1 MVDEMLQEKL
11 GEALGLEIAA
21 QKAVKKLGSEG
32 FLNEGGML
40 TQLQKMRTQAGNHQT
55 KLEKTINNLTE
66 SKAQAKNIQQ
76 MTEETTEKCSKIMQT
91 YLGNNPDPLEAI
103 EFLCLAE
110 GGEVIHYEVLS
121 AMSKK
126 IKNKKLSSTINSIL
140 REEKRHL
147 ELCTRLAKRI
157 AFKRVRVLGGKAYGP
172 GERTRRRKRCTRAV
186 NLHTYQF
193 AQRNRQR
200 CDRRLRDN
208 SKGNKRQ
215 FKRI

>member
-172 GERTRRRKRCTRAV
+172 GKE
-186 NLHTYQF
+186 Q
-193 AQRNRQR
+193 
-200 CDRRLRDN
+200 DDG
-208 SKGNKRQ
+208 KGALEQ
-215 FKRI
+215 